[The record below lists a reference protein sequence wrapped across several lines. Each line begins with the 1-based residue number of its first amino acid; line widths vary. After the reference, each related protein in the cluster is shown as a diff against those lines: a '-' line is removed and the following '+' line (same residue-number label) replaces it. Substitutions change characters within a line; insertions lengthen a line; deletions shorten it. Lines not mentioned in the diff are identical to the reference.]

1 MSLLK
6 NRTPLSR
13 PRGYSGRIRETITAL
28 RAIRID
34 ATGAMSLTNESPFD
48 IDERRVSA
56 PAPLR
61 PSFAALQ
68 LYLLNEQ
75 RYGVNYIAQP
85 DEQRLVANLRQ
96 ASIVAGD
103 ILATDNAAA
112 MTRKTELER
121 RYPYLYD
128 ALRIVFLEQLVCLVP
143 VPLSNSVIDATF
155 RQLLAT
161 DEQMER
167 AFGRLDR
174 ELSTTYAGLT
184 RGTITRDQRDRE
196 YHDNVE
202 FIVDVLAPRWN
213 RALPAADTV
222 VAVKMEQQQQQLLA
236 GDLG

>member
-1 MSLLK
+1 
-6 NRTPLSR
+6 
-13 PRGYSGRIRETITAL
+13 
-28 RAIRID
+28 
-34 ATGAMSLTNESPFD
+34 MSLTVESPFD
-48 IDERRVSA
+48 IDERRLGA

-85 DEQRLVANLRQ
+85 SGGGEEQRLVANLRQ
-96 ASIVAGD
+96 AAIVAGD

-112 MTRKTELER
+112 LTRKTELER

-128 ALRIVFLEQLVCLVP
+128 ALRVVFLEQLVCLVP

-167 AFGRLDR
+167 AFGKLDR
-174 ELSTTYAGLT
+174 ALSTTYAGLT

-196 YHDNVE
+196 YHEIVE

-213 RALPAADTV
+213 RALPAADSV
-222 VAVKMEQQQQQLLA
+222 VAVKMERADEQLLA
-236 GDLG
+236 LGDRG